1 MNLVNFE
8 VERPFNRVEVRL
20 NGNDNDCFFIDCIC
34 VIIYKIR
41 KKESANNYFYG
52 CSELV
57 YSFVFRVWQ
66 YWTICLT

>member
-41 KKESANNYFYG
+41 KKERKKEYFLSG
-52 CSELV
+52 EVRTDGESEPDFSLR
-57 YSFVFRVWQ
+57 S
-66 YWTICLT
+66 